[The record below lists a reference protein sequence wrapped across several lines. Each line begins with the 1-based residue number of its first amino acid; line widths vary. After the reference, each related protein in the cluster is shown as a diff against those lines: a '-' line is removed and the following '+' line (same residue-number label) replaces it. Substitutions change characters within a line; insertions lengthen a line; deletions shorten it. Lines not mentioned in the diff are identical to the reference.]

1 MMNIREKLSVLQ
13 AEHNI
18 RRAENDARMYRL
30 MRITL
35 FAVVGVF
42 GAIYL
47 LLAAMVM
54 R

>member
-1 MMNIREKLSVLQ
+1 MSIRDKLSVLQ
-13 AEHNI
+13 AERDI

-30 MRITL
+30 MKNTL
-35 FAVVGVF
+35 FAALGVF
-42 GAIYL
+42 AAIYL